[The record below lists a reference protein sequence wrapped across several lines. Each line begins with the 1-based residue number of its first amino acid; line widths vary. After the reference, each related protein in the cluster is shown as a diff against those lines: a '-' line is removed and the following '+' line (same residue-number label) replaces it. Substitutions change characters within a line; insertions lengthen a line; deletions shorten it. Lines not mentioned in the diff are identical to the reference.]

1 VAATFGATDV
11 EVCSS
16 RFRHIVLGHALL
28 SFAFNT
34 GVLALTLSVL
44 IS

>member
-1 VAATFGATDV
+1 MAATFGATDV